1 MASKQQRSLNKRLED
16 IFKGIEIPAAQ
27 ANLSARPA
35 AALKDRATKNRIAS
49 MFTGLQIPAAEA
61 AVISAPI
68 GYAPRVAVRPRKRA
82 LTAVQQ
88 IALAVGVV
96 YFLLSFFTFR
106 NVIASIPLILSG
118 QAVINGDELVPFFN
132 PDSQLI
138 DQAAGKFN
146 QLTNGYEFR
155 VRYSIL
161 TTWMRYYKILPFAI
175 VLVVPGVTYLAYLF
189 VARLLARILTQYK
202 PEAIYQLTAAP
213 VLMIFIIMAYAKI
226 THFYTL
232 ILGFSLC
239 LVSITL
245 MTYGLIFPQPK
256 PYKPI
261 LAACVIT
268 LFNPAVHYLILFALY
283 MAFAVLTL
291 VVMDGIGWIK
301 DGSWRNVYR
310 PRVWWNGLKTLRKDW
325 RKLFVE
331 VRFWRCVGAFVMLG
345 VGTLLPYYLFVQ
357 FYALRGVPDLSET
370 VPGDFYFIQDASISI
385 GHVLAFDMAGIMDK
399 EFTGDYLA
407 KTPRYSNMIYSFLL
421 FIPLIFKRV
430 REEVFN
436 TEELKAFRNVMY
448 VVTFFTMWATLGYSG
463 PPWMPTFHRTM
474 AFVSMTANGMQS
486 GVGDLVVKLM
496 GTIVQV
502 LRFPHRFELV
512 TFMVAT
518 ILVTITLAWL
528 HDTFMKKGI
537 GEIFWVATGKRIG
550 EKKFGKRNQASAGM
564 EAGRFVPLMM
574 VIFFMVPIFTNESYR
589 VVFASGD
596 FHHFLTPY
604 PVGPLKEV
612 KEALLQLPPGK
623 VVVLPPTETSKV
635 ILDIN
640 GVEHKF
646 IDKFH
651 IYYLDLPSYY
661 YGLTGDSDNKH
672 EFFLLLRALYYQQ
685 PWWVNIARDLD
696 LKYIVVNKE
705 LVANTVGG
713 QEYLREVE
721 RILIPELDSRSAYVK
736 KLMENESY
744 VLYEFTDLPTAERV
758 PLYLDVDWN
767 SFIRIL
773 SSNLELTRYYDL
785 RHTMVVG
792 DLEAFDS
799 LTMVTDDEHE
809 SALDLYEKANKKQF
823 FRPSSVILPFDPEQI
838 SSSYYLS
845 PMFRLFQFFSDS
857 KYNRLDMITPGLW
870 GTIEG
875 GFIGVPREAPFRI
888 DVSIPEQG
896 EYRLLMRGA
905 ISAVDME
912 IKSRLFP
919 ETQRLTLAS
928 DPSNL
933 AFFDKRLVFSANR
946 TPLDVSQYIMK
957 ELGQLIPADVVVV
970 NYQYQFFDLGV
981 VTANKGRYPVYFS
994 KRNDAPML
1002 VEGILVIPEDA
1013 YRSLALPPNVTVLQ
1027 SNDLCCGSVIIQGE
1041 EP

>member
-1 MASKQQRSLNKRLED
+1 MNSKQRQSLAKRVED
-16 IFKGIEIPAAQ
+16 LYAGVPIPPPDTTALQ
-27 ANLSARPA
+27 VPRPSKRFH
-35 AALKDRATKNRIAS
+35 LPTIRLRELTSVEKIAI
-49 MFTGLQIPAAEA
+49 T
-61 AVISAPI
+61 
-68 GYAPRVAVRPRKRA
+68 
-82 LTAVQQ
+82 
-88 IALAVGVV
+88 VGVI

-106 NVIASIPLILSG
+106 NVIANIPLVLSG
-118 QAVINGDELVPFFN
+118 EAVINGDELVPFFN
-132 PDSQLI
+132 PNSQLI

-161 TTWMRYYKILPFAI
+161 TTWMRYYKVLPFAI
-175 VLVVPGVTYLAYLF
+175 PLVIPGVTYLSYLF
-189 VARLLARILTQYK
+189 VALLLRRILPQYK
-202 PEAIYQLTAAP
+202 PEVIYQLTAAP

-245 MTYGLIFPQPK
+245 MTYGLIFPQK
-256 PYKPI
+256 NPYKPI

-291 VVMDGIGWIK
+291 VVMDGIGWLK

-310 PRVWWNGLKTLRKDW
+310 PWVWLIGMKILWNDW
-325 RKLFVE
+325 RRLFVE
-331 VRFWRCVGAFVMLG
+331 VRFWRSVGAFVMLG
-345 VGTLLPYYLFVQ
+345 VGTLLPYYLFVKL
-357 FYALRGVPDLSET
+357 YALRGVPNLSET

-407 KTPRYSNMIYSFLL
+407 KVPRYSNMVYSFLL
-421 FIPLIFKRV
+421 FVPLFFKRV
-430 REEVFN
+430 RDEIFH

-448 VVTFFTMWATLGYSG
+448 VVTFFTMWATMGYSG
-463 PPWMPTFHRTM
+463 PDWVPTFHRTM
-474 AFVSMTANGMQS
+474 AFISVTANGMQS
-486 GVGDLVVKLM
+486 GIGDLVVRLM
-496 GTIVQV
+496 GTVVQV

-518 ILVTITLAWL
+518 ILISITMVWL
-528 HDTFMKKGI
+528 HDTFMKKGF
-537 GEIFWVATGKRIG
+537 GEIVWVLTGKRIG
-550 EKKFGKRNQASAGM
+550 EAKTQRRQKQASAKR
-564 EAGRFVPLMM
+564 EAGRFIPVMM
-574 VIFFMVPIFTNESYR
+574 ALLFMIPIFSNESYR
-589 VVFASGD
+589 IVFSSGD

-623 VVVLPPTETSKV
+623 VVVLPPTETAKV
-635 ILDIN
+635 IVDIN

-672 EFFLLLRALYYQQ
+672 EFFLMLRALYYQQ
-685 PWWVNIARDLD
+685 PWWINIARDLN

-721 RILIPELDSRSAYVK
+721 RILIPELDSRSAYLT

-744 VLYEFTDLPTAERV
+744 ALYEFTDLPTAGRV

-785 RHTMVVG
+785 RYTMVVG
-792 DLEAFDS
+792 DLEEFDS
-799 LTMVTDDEHE
+799 LTVVTDDEYE
-809 SALDLYEKANKKQF
+809 SALDLYEKKHKTQF

-857 KYNRLDMITPGLW
+857 KYNRLEMITPGLW
-870 GTIEG
+870 GTLEG

-888 DVSIPEQG
+888 DVTLPEEG
-896 EYRLLMRGA
+896 EYRLLLRGA
-905 ISAVDME
+905 ISAVDAEME
-912 IKSRLFP
+912 SKLFGEP
-919 ETQRLTLAS
+919 QRISLAS

-933 AFFDKRLVFSANR
+933 TFFDKRLVFSSSR
-946 TPLDVSQYIMK
+946 MPLDVSQYTRR
-957 ELGQLIPADVVVV
+957 ELGALIPSDVVVV

-981 VTANKGRYPVYFS
+981 VTAAKGKYPIYFNKL
-994 KRNDAPML
+994 NDAPML
-1002 VEGILVIPEDA
+1002 VEGILVIPEEV
-1013 YRSLALPPNVTVLQ
+1013 YQTLSLPENVTVLQ
-1027 SNDLCCGSVIIQGE
+1027 PSELCCGSVIIQGE

>member
-1 MASKQQRSLNKRLED
+1 MTSKPRQSRAKRKTASPSINALALQPPVVVEVPK
-16 IFKGIEIPAAQ
+16 PAAWVQ
-27 ANLSARPA
+27 RLSA
-35 AALKDRATKNRIAS
+35 TQRIA
-49 MFTGLQIPAAEA
+49 LI
-61 AVISAPI
+61 
-68 GYAPRVAVRPRKRA
+68 
-82 LTAVQQ
+82 
-88 IALAVGVV
+88 VGVI
-96 YFLLSFFTFR
+96 YFSLSFFTFR
-106 NVIASIPLILSG
+106 HVIANIPLVLNG
-118 QAVINGDELVPFFN
+118 EAVINGDELVPFFN
-132 PDSQLI
+132 PNSQLI

-161 TTWMRYYKILPFAI
+161 TTWLRYYKVLPFAL
-175 VLVVPGVTYLAYLF
+175 VLVVPGVTYLSYLF
-189 VARLLARILTQYK
+189 VALLLVRILPQYK
-202 PEAIYQLTAAP
+202 PEAVYQLTAAP

-245 MTYGLIFPQPK
+245 MTYGLIFPQK
-256 PYKPI
+256 NPYKPI
-261 LAACVIT
+261 IAACVIT

-291 VVMDGIGWIK
+291 VVMDGIAVFK
-301 DGSWRNVYR
+301 DGSWRNIYR
-310 PRVWWNGLKTLRKDW
+310 PRMWWNGWQIFKKDW
-325 RKLFVE
+325 RRLFRE
-331 VRFWRCVGAFVMLG
+331 VRFWRCVGAFAMLG
-345 VGTLLPYYLFVQ
+345 LGTLLPYALFVK
-357 FYALRGVPDLSET
+357 FYALRGVPNLSET
-370 VPGDFYFIQDASISI
+370 VPGDFYFIQDASISL

-407 KTPRYSNMIYSFLL
+407 KVPRYSNMIYMLLL
-421 FIPLIFKRV
+421 FIPLFLKRARDEIFH
-430 REEVFN
+430 
-436 TEELKAFRNVMY
+436 TAELKAFMNVMY

-463 PPWMPTFHRTM
+463 PSWLPTFHRTM
-474 AFVSMTANGMQS
+474 AFISVIANKLQS

-518 ILVTITLAWL
+518 ILISISIIWL
-528 HDTFMKKGI
+528 HDTFMKKGF
-537 GEIFWVATGKRIG
+537 GEVVWVLTGKRIG
-550 EKKFGKRNQASAGM
+550 EAKSKLKQKQTAVKK
-564 EAGRFVPLMM
+564 EAGRFVPVMM
-574 VIFFMVPIFTNESYR
+574 VLLFMVPIFSNESYR
-589 VVFASGD
+589 IVFTSGD

-623 VVVLPPTETSKV
+623 VVVLPPTETAKV
-635 ILDIN
+635 IVDIN

-672 EFFLLLRALYYQQ
+672 EFFLMLRALYYQQ
-685 PWWVNIARDLD
+685 PWWINIARDLD

-721 RILIPELDSRSAYVK
+721 RILIPELDSRDGYVK

-792 DLEAFDS
+792 DLESFDS
-799 LTMVTDDEHE
+799 LTLVTDDEHE
-809 SALDLYEKANKKQF
+809 SALDLYLKANKTQF
-823 FRPSSVILPFDPEQI
+823 ARPSSVILPFDPEQI

-888 DVSIPEQG
+888 DVTLPEAG
-896 EYRLLMRGA
+896 EYHLLMRGA

-912 IKSRLFP
+912 MESKLFAEP
-919 ETQRLTLAS
+919 LRISLAS

-933 AFFDKRLVFSANR
+933 AFFDKRLVFSSSR
-946 TPLDVSQYIMK
+946 TPLDVSQYTLK
-957 ELGQLIPADVVVV
+957 ELGQLIPTDVVVV

-981 VTANKGRYPVYFS
+981 VTAGKGKYPIYFS
-994 KRNDAPML
+994 KLNDAPML
-1002 VEGILVIPEDA
+1002 VEGILVIPEEA
-1013 YRSLALPPNVTVLQ
+1013 YQNLALPANVTVVQ
-1027 SNDLCCGSVIIQGE
+1027 PNELCCGSVIMQGE

>member
-1 MASKQQRSLNKRLED
+1 MNSKKRQSRVKR
-16 IFKGIEIPAAQ
+16 ISTPQPVGAPIAIPDTITKSPKTATRR
-27 ANLSARPA
+27 LSP
-35 AALKDRATKNRIAS
+35 TQRIA
-49 MFTGLQIPAAEA
+49 LI
-61 AVISAPI
+61 
-68 GYAPRVAVRPRKRA
+68 
-82 LTAVQQ
+82 
-88 IALAVGVV
+88 VGVI

-106 NVIASIPLILSG
+106 HVIANIPLVLSG

-132 PDSQLI
+132 PNSQLI

-161 TTWMRYYKILPFAI
+161 TTWFRYYKVLPFAI
-175 VLVVPGVTYLAYLF
+175 VLVVPGVTYLSYLF
-189 VARLLARILTQYK
+189 VALLLVRILPQYK
-202 PEAIYQLTAAP
+202 PEVIYQLTAAP

-245 MTYGLIFPQPK
+245 MTYGLIFPQEK

-291 VVMDGIGWIK
+291 VIMDSIVWIK
-301 DGSWRNVYR
+301 DGSWRNIYR
-310 PRVWWNGLKTLRKDW
+310 LRVWWSGLKTLKKDW
-325 RKLFVE
+325 RRLFVE
-331 VRFWRCVGAFVMLG
+331 VRFWRCVGAFAMLAL
-345 VGTLLPYYLFVQ
+345 GTLLPYALFVK
-357 FYALRGVPDLSET
+357 FYALRGVPNLSET
-370 VPGDFYFIQDASISI
+370 VPGDFYFIQDASISL

-407 KTPRYSNMIYSFLL
+407 KVPRYSNIVYSFLL
-421 FIPLIFKRV
+421 FVPLLFKRV
-430 REEVFN
+430 REDVFH
-436 TEELKAFRNVMY
+436 TAELKAFKNVMY

-463 PPWMPTFHRTM
+463 PAWLPTFHRTM
-474 AFVSMTANGMQS
+474 AFVSTVANGMQS
-486 GVGDLVVKLM
+486 GIGDLIVKLM

-512 TFMVAT
+512 TLMLAT
-518 ILVTITLAWL
+518 ILISISLIWL
-528 HDTFMKKGI
+528 HDTFMKKGF
-537 GEIFWVATGKRIG
+537 GEIAWVLTGKRIG
-550 EKKFGKRNQASAGM
+550 KKNDGGQSQASVKR
-564 EAGRFVPLMM
+564 EAGRFIPVMM
-574 VIFFMVPIFTNESYR
+574 MLVFMIPIFSNESYR
-589 VVFASGD
+589 IVFSSGD
-596 FHHFLTPY
+596 FNEFLTPY

-623 VVVLPPTETSKV
+623 VVVLPPTETAKV
-635 ILDIN
+635 IVDIN

-685 PWWVNIARDLD
+685 PWWINIARDLD
-696 LKYIVVNKE
+696 LKYIVINKE

-721 RILIPELDSRSAYVK
+721 RILIPELDARDGYVK
-736 KLMENESY
+736 KLMENKSFA
-744 VLYEFTDLPTAERV
+744 LYEFTDLPTAERV

-792 DLEAFDS
+792 DLESFDS
-799 LTMVTDDEHE
+799 LTLVTDDEHE
-809 SALDLYEKANKKQF
+809 SALDLYLKANKTQF
-823 FRPSSVILPFDPEQI
+823 ARPNSVILPFDPEQI

-888 DVSIPEQG
+888 DVTLPEEG

-912 IKSRLFP
+912 MTSKLFAEP
-919 ETQRLTLAS
+919 QRISLAS

-933 AFFDKRLVFSANR
+933 AFFDKRLVFSSSR
-946 TPLDVSQYIMK
+946 TPLDISQYTRK
-957 ELGQLIPADVVVV
+957 ELGLLIPTDVVVV

-981 VTANKGRYPVYFS
+981 VTAGKGKYPIYFNKL
-994 KRNDAPML
+994 NDAPML
-1002 VEGILVIPEDA
+1002 VEGILVIPEDV
-1013 YRSLALPPNVTVLQ
+1013 YQSLQLPANVTVVQ
-1027 SNDLCCGSVIIQGE
+1027 PNELCCGTVIMQGE

>member
-1 MASKQQRSLNKRLED
+1 MYSNKRRSPTKRLETLYT
-16 IFKGIEIPAAQ
+16 GISIPSPDVTVLQPVHKPAP
-27 ANLSARPA
+27 ARLPK
-35 AALKDRATKNRIAS
+35 LR
-49 MFTGLQIPAAEA
+49 L
-61 AVISAPI
+61 
-68 GYAPRVAVRPRKRA
+68 RA
-82 LTAVQQ
+82 LTSVEKTA
-88 IALAVGVV
+88 IAVGVI

-106 NVIASIPLILSG
+106 NVIASIPLVLSG
-118 QAVINGDELVPFFN
+118 EAVINGDELVPFFN
-132 PDSQLI
+132 PNSQLI

-161 TTWMRYYKILPFAI
+161 TTWMRYYKVLPFAI
-175 VLVVPGVTYLAYLF
+175 PLVIPGVTYLSYLF
-189 VARLLARILTQYK
+189 VALLLRRILPQYK

-213 VLMIFIIMAYAKI
+213 VLMIFVIMAYAKI

-239 LVSITL
+239 LVSIAL
-245 MTYGLIFPQPK
+245 MTYGLIFPQK
-256 PYKPI
+256 NPYKPI

-291 VVMDGIGWIK
+291 IVMDGIGWIK
-301 DGSWRNVYR
+301 DGSWRNAYR
-310 PRVWWNGLKTLRKDW
+310 PRAWWSGVKILWSDW
-325 RKLFVE
+325 RRLFVE
-331 VRFWRCVGAFVMLG
+331 VRFWRSVGAFVMLG
-345 VGTLLPYYLFVQ
+345 VGTLLPYYLFVKL
-357 FYALRGVPDLSET
+357 YALRGVPNLSET

-407 KTPRYSNMIYSFLL
+407 KVPRYSNMVYSFLL
-421 FIPLIFKRV
+421 FLPLFFKRV
-430 REEVFN
+430 RDEIFH

-448 VVTFFTMWATLGYSG
+448 VVAFFTMWATMGYSG
-463 PPWMPTFHRTM
+463 PGWVPTFHRTM
-474 AFVSMTANGMQS
+474 AFISVTANGMQS
-486 GVGDLVVKLM
+486 GIGDLVVRLM

-518 ILVTITLAWL
+518 ILISIAMVWL
-528 HDTFMKKGI
+528 HDTFMKKGF
-537 GEIFWVATGKRIG
+537 GEIVWVLTGKRIG
-550 EKKFGKRNQASAGM
+550 EAKTQRRQRQASAKREARRN
-564 EAGRFVPLMM
+564 EAGRFIPAMM
-574 VIFFMVPIFTNESYR
+574 VLLFMIPIFSNESYR
-589 VVFASGD
+589 IVFSSGD

-623 VVVLPPTETSKV
+623 VVVLPPTETAKV
-635 ILDIN
+635 IVDIN

-672 EFFLLLRALYYQQ
+672 EFFLMLRALYYQQ
-685 PWWVNIARDLD
+685 PWWINIARDLN

-721 RILIPELDSRSAYVK
+721 RILIPELDARGGYLT

-744 VLYEFTDLPTAERV
+744 ALYEFTDLPTAGRV

-773 SSNLELTRYYDL
+773 SSNLELTRYYDM
-785 RHTMVVG
+785 RYTMVVG
-792 DLEAFDS
+792 DLEEFDS
-799 LTMVTDDEHE
+799 LVLVTDDEHE
-809 SALDLYEKANKKQF
+809 SALDLYEKKYKTQF

-857 KYNRLDMITPGLW
+857 KYNRLEMITPGLW
-870 GTIEG
+870 GTLEG

-888 DVSIPEQG
+888 DVTLPEEG
-896 EYRLLMRGA
+896 EYRLLLRGA
-905 ISAVDME
+905 ISAVDVEME
-912 IKSRLFP
+912 SKLFAEP
-919 ETQRLTLAS
+919 QRISLAS

-933 AFFDKRLVFSANR
+933 AFFNKRLVFSSGR
-946 TPLDVSQYIMK
+946 TPLDVSQYTRR
-957 ELGQLIPADVVVV
+957 ELGALIPSDVVVV
-970 NYQYQFFDLGV
+970 NYQYQFFDLGM
-981 VTANKGRYPVYFS
+981 VTAAKGRYPIYFT
-994 KRNDAPML
+994 KLNDAPML
-1002 VEGILVIPEDA
+1002 VEGILVIPEDV
-1013 YRSLALPPNVTVLQ
+1013 YLSLALPGNVTVVEPGE
-1027 SNDLCCGSVIIQGE
+1027 LCCGSVIIQGE

>member
-1 MASKQQRSLNKRLED
+1 MTLKQRRLIDERLRA
-16 IFKGIEIPAAQ
+16 IFANDSIPAPQPYPA
-27 ANLSARPA
+27 LSPRARP
-35 AALKDRATKNRIAS
+35 RARAPTSVQRIA
-49 MFTGLQIPAAEA
+49 F
-61 AVISAPI
+61 
-68 GYAPRVAVRPRKRA
+68 
-82 LTAVQQ
+82 
-88 IALAVGVV
+88 AVGAI

-106 NVIASIPLILSG
+106 HVIADIPLVLSG
-118 QAVINGDELVPFFN
+118 EAVINGDELVPFFN

-175 VLVVPGVTYLAYLF
+175 VLVIPAVTYLAYLF
-189 VARLLARILTQYK
+189 VARMLARILPQFK

-213 VLMIFIIMAYAKI
+213 VLMIFVIMAYAKI

-239 LVSITL
+239 LAAITL
-245 MTYGLIFPQPK
+245 MTYGLIFPQEN

-268 LFNPAVHYLILFALY
+268 LLNPAVHYLILFALY
-283 MAFAVLTL
+283 LALAVLTL
-291 VVMDGIGWIK
+291 ILMDGFAALK
-301 DGSWRNVYR
+301 NGSWRNIYR
-310 PRVWWNGLKTLRKDW
+310 PRVWREGLKTMKKDW
-325 RKLFVE
+325 RRLFVQ
-331 VRFWRCVGAFVMLG
+331 VRFWRCVGVFAALG
-345 VGTLLPYYLFVQ
+345 LGTLLPYYLFVKL
-357 FYALRGVPDLSET
+357 YALRGVPNLSET
-370 VPGDFYFIQDASISI
+370 VPGDYYFIQDASISL
-385 GHVLAFDMAGIMDK
+385 GHVLSFDIAGIMDK
-399 EFTGDYLA
+399 MLTGDYLA
-407 KTPRYSNMIYSFLL
+407 KTPRYSNMIYMAIFFLPL
-421 FIPLIFKRV
+421 FFKRA
-430 REEVFN
+430 RDGIFN
-436 TEELKAFRNVMY
+436 TEPLKAFRNVMY
-448 VVTFFTMWATLGYSG
+448 AAALFTMWATFGYSG
-463 PPWMPTFHRTM
+463 ASWFPTFHRVM
-474 AFVSMTANGMQS
+474 AFVSLKGNGMQS
-486 GVGDLVVKLM
+486 GVGDLVVKLLATVM
-496 GTIVQV
+496 QV
-502 LRFPHRFELV
+502 LRFPHRFELL
-512 TFMVAT
+512 TFMLAT
-518 ILVTITLAWL
+518 ILISLSLAWM
-528 HDTFMKKGI
+528 HDTFMKRGF
-537 GEIFWVATGKRIG
+537 GEMAWVLSGKRIG
-550 EKKFGKRNQASAGM
+550 EGKGKLERGQPRVRN
-564 EAGRFVPLMM
+564 EAGRFIPMMMAVAFMIPL
-574 VIFFMVPIFTNESYR
+574 FSNQNYR
-589 VVFASGD
+589 AVFASGD

-604 PVGPLKEV
+604 PVAPLKEV

-685 PWWVNIARDLD
+685 PWWVNIARDLE
-696 LKYIVVNKE
+696 LRYIVVNKE
-705 LVANTVGG
+705 LVANTAGG

-721 RILIPELDSRSAYVK
+721 RILIPELDARGAYVK

-785 RHTMVVG
+785 RHTMVSG
-792 DLEAFDS
+792 DLESFAS
-799 LTMVTDDEHE
+799 LTLVTDDERE
-809 SALDLYEKANKKQF
+809 SALDLYLKADKTRF
-823 FRPSSVILPFDPEQI
+823 ARPSSTILPFDPEQI
-838 SSSYYLS
+838 SSAYYLS

-875 GFIGVPREAPFRI
+875 GFIGSPRAASFRI
-888 DVSIPEQG
+888 DVTIPEQG

-905 ISAVDME
+905 VSAVDVEME
-912 IKSRLFP
+912 SKLFA
-919 ETQRLTLAS
+919 ETRRLTLAS

-946 TPLDVSQYIMK
+946 SPLDVSQYTLK
-957 ELGQLIPADVVVV
+957 ELGALIPSDVVVV

-981 VTANKGRYPVYFS
+981 VTAGKGRYPIYFN
-994 KRNDAPML
+994 KLNDAPML
-1002 VEGILVIPEDA
+1002 VEGILVIPEEEYQA
-1013 YRSLALPPNVTVLQ
+1013 LALPPNVTVVQ
-1027 SNDLCCGSVIIQGE
+1027 PDALCCGSVIMEGQ

>member
-1 MASKQQRSLNKRLED
+1 MNSKQRQSRSKRDSASPSASGQAARL
-16 IFKGIEIPAAQ
+16 PAKVAIQ
-27 ANLSARPA
+27 TAHSL
-35 AALKDRATKNRIAS
+35 KNRP
-49 MFTGLQIPAAEA
+49 THTQ
-61 AVISAPI
+61 
-68 GYAPRVAVRPRKRA
+68 R
-82 LTAVQQ
+82 
-88 IALAVGVV
+88 IALIVGVI

-106 NVIASIPLILSG
+106 HMIANIPLVLNG
-118 QAVINGDELVPFFN
+118 TAVINGDELVPFFN
-132 PDSQLI
+132 PNSQLI

-161 TTWMRYYKILPFAI
+161 TTWLRYYKVLPFAL
-175 VLVVPGVTYLAYLF
+175 VLVVPGVTYLSYLF
-189 VARLLARILTQYK
+189 VALLLVRILPQYK
-202 PEAIYQLTAAP
+202 PEAIYQITAAP

-245 MTYGLIFPQPK
+245 MTYGLIFPQK
-256 PYKPI
+256 NPYKPI

-291 VVMDGIGWIK
+291 VVMDGISWFK

-310 PRVWWNGLKTLRKDW
+310 PRTWWRGFKILKKDW
-325 RKLFVE
+325 RMLFVE
-331 VRFWRCVGAFVMLG
+331 VRFWRCVGAFAMLG
-345 VGTLLPYYLFVQ
+345 LGTLLPYALFVK
-357 FYALRGVPDLSET
+357 FYALRGVPNLSET
-370 VPGDFYFIQDASISI
+370 VPGDFYFIQDASISL

-407 KTPRYSNMIYSFLL
+407 KVPRYSNLVYSFLL
-421 FIPLIFKRV
+421 FVPLFFKRV

-436 TEELKAFRNVMY
+436 TDELKAFKNVMY
-448 VVTFFTMWATLGYSG
+448 VVTIFTMWATLGYSG
-463 PPWMPTFHRTM
+463 PSWLPTFHRTM
-474 AFVSMTANGMQS
+474 AFISNIANGMQS
-486 GVGDLVVKLM
+486 GIGDLVVKLM

-512 TFMVAT
+512 TLMVAT
-518 ILVTITLAWL
+518 ILISIALIWL
-528 HDTFMKKGI
+528 HDTFMKKGY
-537 GEIFWVATGKRIG
+537 GEAVWVWTGKRISEG
-550 EKKFGKRNQASAGM
+550 KGRSKRKQAAVKK
-564 EAGRFVPLMM
+564 EAGRFIPLMI
-574 VIFFMVPIFTNESYR
+574 VLLFMVPIFSNESYR
-589 VVFASGD
+589 IVFSSGD
-596 FHHFLTPY
+596 FNEFLTPY

-623 VVVLPPTETSKV
+623 VVVLPPTETAKV
-635 ILDIN
+635 IVDIN

-672 EFFLLLRALYYQQ
+672 EFFLMLRALYYQQ
-685 PWWVNIARDLD
+685 PWWINIARDLN

-721 RILIPELDSRSAYVK
+721 RILIPELDSREGYVK

-773 SSNLELTRYYDL
+773 SSNLDLTRYYDL

-792 DLEAFDS
+792 DLESFNS
-799 LTMVTDDEHE
+799 LTLVTDDEHE
-809 SALDLYEKANKKQF
+809 SALDLYLKANKTQF
-823 FRPSSVILPFDPEQI
+823 SRPNSVTLPFDPEQI

-875 GFIGVPREAPFRI
+875 GFIGVPRQAPFRI
-888 DVSIPEQG
+888 DVTLPEEG
-896 EYRLLMRGA
+896 EYHLLMRGA
-905 ISAVDME
+905 ISAVDVEM
-912 IKSRLFP
+912 KSKLFAEP
-919 ETQRLTLAS
+919 QLLSLAS

-933 AFFDKRLVFSANR
+933 AFFDKRLVFSSSR
-946 TPLDVSQYIMK
+946 TPLDISQYTRK
-957 ELGQLIPADVVVV
+957 ELGMLIPTDVVVV

-981 VTANKGRYPVYFS
+981 VTAGKGKYPIYF
-994 KRNDAPML
+994 KKLNDAPML
-1002 VEGILVIPEDA
+1002 IEGILAIPEDV
-1013 YRSLALPPNVTVLQ
+1013 YQSLVLPENVTVVKP
-1027 SNDLCCGSVIIQGE
+1027 NELCCGPMIIQGE

>member
-1 MASKQQRSLNKRLED
+1 MTSSQKRSLDKRVKALYS
-16 IFKGIEIPAAQ
+16 GIQIPSPEAVAIPTRTAVIAIPVPTVVTRRRTLTSVQ
-27 ANLSARPA
+27 
-35 AALKDRATKNRIAS
+35 RIA
-49 MFTGLQIPAAEA
+49 LI
-61 AVISAPI
+61 
-68 GYAPRVAVRPRKRA
+68 
-82 LTAVQQ
+82 
-88 IALAVGVV
+88 VGAI

-106 NVIASIPLILSG
+106 NVIASIPLVLSG

-132 PDSQLI
+132 PNSQLI

-161 TTWMRYYKILPFAI
+161 TTWLRYYKVLPFAI
-175 VLVVPGVTYLAYLF
+175 PLVVPGVTYLAYLA
-189 VARLLARILTQYK
+189 VAAMLKKILPQYK
-202 PEAIYQLTAAP
+202 PEAIYQLTSAP
-213 VLMIFIIMAYAKI
+213 VLMIFVIMAYAKI

-239 LVSITL
+239 LISVTF
-245 MTYGLIFPQPK
+245 MTYGLIFPQK
-256 PYKPI
+256 NPYKPI

-291 VVMDGIGWIK
+291 VVMDGLTVLK
-301 DGSWRNVYR
+301 NGSWRNVYR
-310 PRVWWNGLKTLRKDW
+310 PRVWWSGLKTLLKDW
-325 RKLFVE
+325 RRLFVE

-345 VGTLLPYYLFVQ
+345 AGTLLPYALFVK
-357 FYALRGVPDLSET
+357 FYALRGVPNLSET
-370 VPGDFYFIQDASISI
+370 VPADFYFIQDASISM
-385 GHVLAFDMAGIMDK
+385 GHVLALDMAGIMDK

-407 KTPRYSNMIYSFLL
+407 KVPRYSNTIYMALL
-421 FIPLIFKRV
+421 FIPLFFKRA
-430 REEVFN
+430 RNEIFN
-436 TEELKAFRNVMY
+436 TEPLRAFRNVMY
-448 VVTFFTMWATLGYSG
+448 VVTLFTMWATFGYSG
-463 PPWMPTFHRTM
+463 AAWFPTFHRTM
-474 AFVSMTANGMQS
+474 AFVSNRANELQS
-486 GVGDLVVKLM
+486 GIGDLVVKLM
-496 GTIVQV
+496 ATVVQV

-512 TFMVAT
+512 TFMLVT
-518 ILVTITLAWL
+518 ILVSITLVWL
-528 HDTFMKKGI
+528 HDTFMQKGF
-537 GEIFWVATGKRIG
+537 GEAVWVLTGKRIG
-550 EKKFGKRNQASAGM
+550 VGKGNSKPNQLSAWKG
-564 EAGRFVPLMM
+564 AGRFIPLMM
-574 VIFFMVPIFTNESYR
+574 SLLFMIPLFSNESYR

-685 PWWVNIARDLD
+685 PWWINIARDLN
-696 LKYIVVNKE
+696 LRYIVVNKE

-721 RILIPELDSRSAYVK
+721 KILIPELDARDAYVK

-744 VLYEFTDLPTAERV
+744 ALYEFTDLPTAERV

-773 SSNLELTRYYDL
+773 SSNLDLTRYYDL

-792 DLEAFDS
+792 DLESFNS
-799 LTMVTDDEHE
+799 LNLVTDDERE
-809 SALDLYEKANKKQF
+809 SALDLYLKSDKTRF
-823 FRPSSVILPFDPEQI
+823 FRPNSTILAFDPEQI

-888 DVSIPEQG
+888 DVTIPEEG
-896 EYRLLMRGA
+896 EYRLLLRGA
-905 ISAVDME
+905 ISAVDVEMTSKLLE
-912 IKSRLFP
+912 EP
-919 ETQRLTLAS
+919 QRITLAS

-933 AFFDKRLVFSANR
+933 AFFDKRMVFSANR
-946 TPLDVSQYIMK
+946 TPLDISQHTLK
-957 ELGQLIPADVVVV
+957 ELGLLIPSEVVVV
-970 NYQYQFFDLGV
+970 NYQYQFFDLGK
-981 VTANKGRYPVYFS
+981 VTANKGKYPIYFS
-994 KRNDAPML
+994 KQNDAPML
-1002 VEGILVIPEDA
+1002 VEGVLVVLEDEYQA
-1013 YRSLALPPNVTVLQ
+1013 LALPPNVTVVQ
-1027 SNDLCCGSVIIQGE
+1027 PNELCCGSVIMQGE

>member
-1 MASKQQRSLNKRLED
+1 MTSKPRLSRAKRQ
-16 IFKGIEIPAAQ
+16 PATPSPKALALPTPVAFNI
-27 ANLSARPA
+27 ANPATWVSKLSA
-35 AALKDRATKNRIAS
+35 TQRIA
-49 MFTGLQIPAAEA
+49 I
-61 AVISAPI
+61 V
-68 GYAPRVAVRPRKRA
+68 
-82 LTAVQQ
+82 
-88 IALAVGVV
+88 VGVI
-96 YFLLSFFTFR
+96 YFSLSFFTFR
-106 NVIASIPLILSG
+106 NVIANIPLVLSG
-118 QAVINGDELVPFFN
+118 EAVINGDELVPFFN

-161 TTWMRYYKILPFAI
+161 TTWLRYYKVLPFAI
-175 VLVVPGVTYLAYLF
+175 VLVVPGVAYLSYLF
-189 VARLLARILTQYK
+189 VALLLKRILPQYK

-245 MTYGLIFPQPK
+245 MTYGLIFPQK
-256 PYKPI
+256 NPYKPI

-291 VVMDGIGWIK
+291 VVMDGIMAFK
-301 DGSWRNVYR
+301 NGSWRYIYR
-310 PRVWWNGLKTLRKDW
+310 PRTWWGGVKVLWKDW
-325 RKLFVE
+325 RRLFVE
-331 VRFWRCVGAFVMLG
+331 VRFWRSVGAFVMLG
-345 VGTLLPYYLFVQ
+345 LGTLLPYALFVK
-357 FYALRGVPDLSET
+357 FYALRGVPNLSET
-370 VPGDFYFIQDASISI
+370 VPGDFYFIQDASISL

-407 KTPRYSNMIYSFLL
+407 KVPRYSNMIYSFLL
-421 FIPLIFKRV
+421 FVPLIFKRV
-430 REEVFN
+430 REEIFN

-463 PPWMPTFHRTM
+463 PAWLPTFHRTM
-474 AFVSMTANGMQS
+474 AFISTVANGMQS
-486 GVGDLVVKLM
+486 GIGDLVVKLM

-518 ILVTITLAWL
+518 ILISISIIWL
-528 HDTFMKKGI
+528 HDTFMKKGF
-537 GEIFWVATGKRIG
+537 GEVIWILTGKRIG
-550 EKKFGKRNQASAGM
+550 EEKSKLKPNQPYVKK
-564 EAGRFVPLMM
+564 EAGRFIPMMM
-574 VIFFMVPIFTNESYR
+574 VLLFMVPIFSNESYR
-589 VVFASGD
+589 VVFSSGD

-623 VVVLPPTETSKV
+623 VVVLPPTETAKV
-635 ILDIN
+635 IVDIN

-672 EFFLLLRALYYQQ
+672 EFFLMLRALYYQQ
-685 PWWVNIARDLD
+685 PWWINIARDLD

-721 RILIPELDSRSAYVK
+721 RILIPELDARDAYVK

-792 DLEAFDS
+792 DLESFDS
-799 LTMVTDDEHE
+799 LTLVTDDEHE
-809 SALDLYEKANKKQF
+809 SALDLYLKANKTQF
-823 FRPSSVILPFDPEQI
+823 ARPNSVNIPFDPEQI

-888 DVSIPEQG
+888 DVTLPEEG

-905 ISAVDME
+905 ISAVDVEM
-912 IKSRLFP
+912 KSKLFE

-946 TPLDVSQYIMK
+946 TPLDVSQYTLK
-957 ELGQLIPADVVVV
+957 ELGLLIPTDVVVV

-981 VTANKGRYPVYFS
+981 VTATKGKYPIYFS
-994 KRNDAPML
+994 KLNDAPML
-1002 VEGILVIPEDA
+1002 VEGILVIPEDVYQA
-1013 YRSLALPPNVTVLQ
+1013 LTLPPNVTVVQ
-1027 SNDLCCGSVIIQGE
+1027 PNELCCGSVIIQGE

>member
-1 MASKQQRSLNKRLED
+1 MSLKKRRPNNKRNQNVGATITQPLHN
-16 IFKGIEIPAAQ
+16 IETEKKAVRL
-27 ANLSARPA
+27 LSP
-35 AALKDRATKNRIAS
+35 TQRIA
-49 MFTGLQIPAAEA
+49 L
-61 AVISAPI
+61 V
-68 GYAPRVAVRPRKRA
+68 
-82 LTAVQQ
+82 
-88 IALAVGVV
+88 VGVV

-106 NVIASIPLILSG
+106 HVIENIPLVLSG

-132 PDSQLI
+132 PNSQLI

-161 TTWMRYYKILPFAI
+161 TTWFRYYKILPFAI
-175 VLVVPGVTYLAYLF
+175 VLVIPGVTYLAYLF
-189 VARLLARILTQYK
+189 VARLLARIMPQYK

-213 VLMIFIIMAYAKI
+213 VLMIFVIMAYAKI

-245 MTYGLIFPQPK
+245 MTYGLIFPQK
-256 PYKPI
+256 SPYKPI

-291 VVMDGIGWIK
+291 VIMDGVTAFK
-301 DGSWRNVYR
+301 NSSWRNVYR
-310 PRVWWNGLKTLRKDW
+310 PKKWQAGLKTFWKDW
-325 RKLFVE
+325 RRLFVE
-331 VRFWRCVGAFVMLG
+331 IRFWRCVGAFAMLG
-345 VGTLLPYYLFVQ
+345 LGTLLPYALFVK
-357 FYALRGVPDLSET
+357 FYALRGVPNLSET
-370 VPGDFYFIQDASISI
+370 VPGDYYFIQDASISL

-407 KTPRYSNMIYSFLL
+407 KTPRYSNMLYSFLL
-421 FIPLIFKRV
+421 FVPLLFKRV
-430 REEVFN
+430 RDEVFN

-463 PPWMPTFHRTM
+463 PSWLPTFHRTM
-474 AFVSMTANGMQS
+474 AFISNIANGMQS
-486 GVGDLVVKLM
+486 GIGDLIVKLM

-512 TFMVAT
+512 TLMVAT
-518 ILVTITLAWL
+518 ILISISLVWL
-528 HDTFMKKGI
+528 HDTFMKKGYDKLI
-537 GEIFWVATGKRIG
+537 WVWTGKRREEKNIKQQKQVAAG
-550 EKKFGKRNQASAGM
+550 WDAKKFI
-564 EAGRFVPLMM
+564 PIMM
-574 VIFFMVPIFTNESYR
+574 VVLFMVPIFSNESYR
-589 VVFASGD
+589 IVFSSGN
-596 FHHFLTPY
+596 FNEFLTPY
-604 PVGPLKEV
+604 PVGPLKEI
-612 KEALLQLPPGK
+612 KEALLRLPPGK
-623 VVVLPPTETSKV
+623 VVVLPPTETAKV
-635 ILDIN
+635 IVDIN

-685 PWWVNIARDLD
+685 PWWINIARDLD

-705 LVANTVGG
+705 LVASTVGG
-713 QEYLREVE
+713 QEYLKEVE
-721 RILIPELDSRSAYVK
+721 RILIPELDSRSAYVN

-744 VLYEFTDLPTAERV
+744 VLYEFTDLPSAERV

-792 DLEAFDS
+792 DLENFVS
-799 LTMVTDDEHE
+799 LTLVTDDEHE
-809 SALDLYEKANKKQF
+809 SALDLYLKANKTQF

-838 SSSYYLS
+838 SSAYYLS

-875 GFIGVPREAPFRI
+875 GFIGVPRKAPFRI
-888 DVSIPEQG
+888 DVSLPEEG
-896 EYRLLMRGA
+896 EYHLLMRGA
-905 ISAVDME
+905 IPAVDIEME
-912 IKSRLFP
+912 SKLFSEPRL
-919 ETQRLTLAS
+919 LSLAS
-928 DPSNL
+928 DTSNL
-933 AFFDKRLVFSANR
+933 AFFDKRSVFSSSR
-946 TPLDVSQYIMK
+946 KPLDVSEYTYE
-957 ELGQLIPADVVVV
+957 ELGQLIPSDVVVV
-970 NYQYQFFDLGV
+970 NYQYQFFDLGS
-981 VTANKGRYPVYFS
+981 VTANKGKYPIYFN
-994 KRNDAPML
+994 KLNDAPML
-1002 VEGILVIPEDA
+1002 VEGILVVPEDV
-1013 YRSLALPPNVTVLQ
+1013 YQSLSLPDNVFVTEA
-1027 SNDLCCGSVIIQGE
+1027 NELCCGAVIKQGE

>member
-1 MASKQQRSLNKRLED
+1 MSLKKRRPNNKKNQNVGATITQPLHN
-16 IFKGIEIPAAQ
+16 IETEKKAARQ
-27 ANLSARPA
+27 LSS
-35 AALKDRATKNRIAS
+35 TQRIA
-49 MFTGLQIPAAEA
+49 L
-61 AVISAPI
+61 V
-68 GYAPRVAVRPRKRA
+68 
-82 LTAVQQ
+82 
-88 IALAVGVV
+88 VGVV

-106 NVIASIPLILSG
+106 HVIENIPLVLSG

-132 PDSQLI
+132 PNSQLI

-161 TTWMRYYKILPFAI
+161 TTWFRYYKILPFAI
-175 VLVVPGVTYLAYLF
+175 VLVIPGVTYLAYLF
-189 VARLLARILTQYK
+189 VARLLARIMPQYK

-213 VLMIFIIMAYAKI
+213 VLMIFVIMAYAKI

-245 MTYGLIFPQPK
+245 MTYGLIFPQK
-256 PYKPI
+256 SPYKPI

-291 VVMDGIGWIK
+291 VIMDGVTVFK
-301 DGSWRNVYR
+301 NGSWRNVYR
-310 PRVWWNGLKTLRKDW
+310 PNIWQAGLKTFWKDW
-325 RKLFVE
+325 RRLFVE
-331 VRFWRCVGAFVMLG
+331 IRFWRCVGAFAMLG
-345 VGTLLPYYLFVQ
+345 LGTLLPYALFVK
-357 FYALRGVPDLSET
+357 FYALRGVPNLSET
-370 VPGDFYFIQDASISI
+370 VPGDYYFIQDASISL

-407 KTPRYSNMIYSFLL
+407 KTPRYSNMLYSFLL
-421 FIPLIFKRV
+421 FVPLLFKRV
-430 REEVFN
+430 RDEVFN

-463 PPWMPTFHRTM
+463 PSWLPTFHRTM
-474 AFVSMTANGMQS
+474 AFISNIANGMQS
-486 GVGDLVVKLM
+486 GIGDLIVKLM

-512 TFMVAT
+512 TLMVAT
-518 ILVTITLAWL
+518 ILISISLVWL
-528 HDTFMKKGI
+528 HDTFMKKGYDKLI
-537 GEIFWVATGKRIG
+537 WVWTGKRR
-550 EKKFGKRNQASAGM
+550 EEKNTKQQKQVAATWDAKKFI
-564 EAGRFVPLMM
+564 PIMM
-574 VIFFMVPIFTNESYR
+574 VVLFMIPIFSNESYR
-589 VVFASGD
+589 IVFSSGN
-596 FHHFLTPY
+596 FNEFLTPY
-604 PVGPLKEV
+604 PVGPLKEI
-612 KEALLQLPPGK
+612 KEALLRLPPGK
-623 VVVLPPTETSKV
+623 VVLLPPTETAKV
-635 ILDIN
+635 IVDIN

-685 PWWVNIARDLD
+685 PWWINIARDLD

-705 LVANTVGG
+705 LVASTVGG
-713 QEYLREVE
+713 QEYLKEVE
-721 RILIPELDSRSAYVK
+721 RILIPELDSRGAYVN

-744 VLYEFTDLPTAERV
+744 VLYEFTDLPSAERV

-792 DLEAFDS
+792 DLENFDS
-799 LTMVTDDEHE
+799 LTLVTDDEHE
-809 SALDLYEKANKKQF
+809 SALDLYLKANKTQF

-838 SSSYYLS
+838 SSAYYLS

-875 GFIGVPREAPFRI
+875 GFIGVPRKAPFRI
-888 DVSIPEQG
+888 DVTLPEEG
-896 EYRLLMRGA
+896 EYHLLMRGA
-905 ISAVDME
+905 IPAVDIEME
-912 IKSRLFP
+912 SKLFSEPRL
-919 ETQRLTLAS
+919 LSLAS
-928 DPSNL
+928 DTTNL
-933 AFFDKRLVFSANR
+933 AFFDKRSVFSSSR
-946 TPLDVSQYIMK
+946 KPLDVSEYTYE
-957 ELGQLIPADVVVV
+957 ELGQLIPSDVVVV
-970 NYQYQFFDLGV
+970 NYQYQFFDLGS
-981 VTANKGRYPVYFS
+981 VTANKGKYPIYFN
-994 KRNDAPML
+994 KLNDAPML
-1002 VEGILVIPEDA
+1002 VEGILVVPEDI
-1013 YRSLALPPNVTVLQ
+1013 YQSLSLPENVFVTAA
-1027 SNDLCCGSVIIQGE
+1027 NELCCGAVIKQGE